1 MKNNWQPGIDYP
13 EWGDTEVYLKTIS
26 KGYLIGDESPKDAY
40 WRVSTTVANRLKRPE
55 LAPKFFEYIW
65 NNWLCLATPVLANTG
80 SDRGLPISCFGIDVA
95 DSVYDIGSKN
105 LELMMLAKHGGGVGI
120 GINMIRP
127 SGSPIGNGDGTTDGV
142 VPFCKIYDSTIL
154 ATSQGN
160 VRRGAASVNLN
171 IDHPDFDDWL
181 EIREPKGDVNRQ
193 SLNLHQC
200 AIVGDKFMRKLEE
213 GDNDARR
220 RWSKLLQ
227 KRKAT
232 GEPYI
237 MYRGNV
243 NKQNPDAYKVNG
255 LKVYMTN
262 ICCLAGDQVV
272 ATSEGPSYI
281 RDLVDGEEYS
291 IWDGKNWV
299 PNDSF
304 EMKGFDKIYEIEISD
319 GSVMRANAN
328 HRWFV
333 SEGYYDIRADK
344 LKEKL
349 TTELSVGDYL
359 EYHEQE
365 TNGLQNIEGAYI
377 KGFLIGDGTM
387 GDAPIL
393 NLHFPK
399 YQCEQALIDSLS
411 EVDIDCGLRSDCII
425 EPQFSNEVEQDST
438 NTFGE
443 QRFKKMKGLSAR
455 KFKLTKFVTEYKK
468 SFDLYQWMHWS
479 KESKIKF
486 LSGLFDADGTVGA
499 HLQWTNKNIQLV
511 KDIQL
516 MLKTLGYTA
525 NIDLN
530 GTRITID
537 VASSKDFLS
546 YGYCSRLKDN
556 MPTPNRKL
564 TGWRKIVSIKE
575 TESIEPVYCPKVE
588 STGKFALANGIM
600 TGNSEITLTTDDSHS
615 FVCCLSSLN
624 LAKYD
629 DWCNTD
635 LVYHSTLFLDG
646 VLEEFI
652 QKAKN
657 MKGFENSV
665 RSAEKGRAL
674 GLGVLGWHT
683 YLQQKGIPFE
693 GLQAQFHT
701 RKIFSHMKDES
712 ERASRDMARTYGEPL
727 WCRGTGMRNTHLRAI
742 APTVS
747 NSKLSG
753 NVSAGIEPWA
763 ANVFTEQSAKGTF
776 IRKNPTLEKVLRK
789 IGINNKES
797 WDQILLDGGSVQNI
811 DKLDEWGYLN
821 GKLVRVDDC
830 EQKGDIVPVKDVF
843 KTFKEINQL
852 ELIRQAGVRQRYVDQ
867 SVSLN
872 LAFPSEATPKWINQ
886 VHMEAWKQGIKTLYY
901 MRTESVLRG
910 DIATKAMDPSCSSC
924 DG

>member
-13 EWGDTEVYLKTIS
+13 EWGDTEVYIKTIS

-80 SDRGLPISCFGIDVA
+80 SDRGLPISCFGIDAA

-262 ICCLAGDQVV
+262 IC
-272 ATSEGPSYI
+272 
-281 RDLVDGEEYS
+281 
-291 IWDGKNWV
+291 
-299 PNDSF
+299 
-304 EMKGFDKIYEIEISD
+304 
-319 GSVMRANAN
+319 
-328 HRWFV
+328 
-333 SEGYYDIRADK
+333 
-344 LKEKL
+344 
-349 TTELSVGDYL
+349 
-359 EYHEQE
+359 
-365 TNGLQNIEGAYI
+365 
-377 KGFLIGDGTM
+377 
-387 GDAPIL
+387 
-393 NLHFPK
+393 
-399 YQCEQALIDSLS
+399 
-411 EVDIDCGLRSDCII
+411 
-425 EPQFSNEVEQDST
+425 
-438 NTFGE
+438 
-443 QRFKKMKGLSAR
+443 
-455 KFKLTKFVTEYKK
+455 
-468 SFDLYQWMHWS
+468 
-479 KESKIKF
+479 
-486 LSGLFDADGTVGA
+486 
-499 HLQWTNKNIQLV
+499 
-511 KDIQL
+511 
-516 MLKTLGYTA
+516 
-525 NIDLN
+525 
-530 GTRITID
+530 
-537 VASSKDFLS
+537 
-546 YGYCSRLKDN
+546 
-556 MPTPNRKL
+556 
-564 TGWRKIVSIKE
+564 
-575 TESIEPVYCPKVE
+575 
-588 STGKFALANGIM
+588 
-600 TGNSEITLTTDDSHS
+600 SEIVLHTDDSHS

-910 DIATKAMDPSCSSC
+910 DIATKAMDPDCVSC